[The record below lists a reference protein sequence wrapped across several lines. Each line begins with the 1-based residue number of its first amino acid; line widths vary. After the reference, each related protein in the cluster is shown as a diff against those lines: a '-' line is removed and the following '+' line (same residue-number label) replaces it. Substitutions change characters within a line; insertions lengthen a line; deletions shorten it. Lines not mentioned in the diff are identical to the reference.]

1 MAEKGENCTLTIQIL
16 DKSFQVSCPVE
27 ERAAL
32 AESARYLDEKM
43 RGIRSSGSIIGME
56 RIAVMAALNIAN
68 DLLKLRTRGQ
78 GAQAEV
84 GQRLKI
90 MRERVESALEKGQ
103 QLEL

>member
-56 RIAVMAALNIAN
+56 RIAVMAALNIAH
-68 DLLKLRTRGQ
+68 DYLRSEQ
-78 GAQAEV
+78 
-84 GQRLKI
+84 QRLL
-90 MRERVESALEKGQ
+90 LEKGRQ
-103 QLEL
+103 HRHDKLDVALTQLLPGE

>member
-56 RIAVMAALNIAN
+56 RIAVMAALNIAHE
-68 DLLKLRTRGQ
+68 LL
-78 GAQAEV
+78 AQQAASGFDVQAFRRRIAAMEA
-84 GQRLKI
+84 RLD
-90 MRERVESALEKGQ
+90 EALAQ
-103 QLEL
+103 QEELF

>member
-1 MAEKGENCTLTIQIL
+1 MAEKGESCTLTIQIL

-56 RIAVMAALNIAN
+56 RIAVMAALNIAH
-68 DLLKLRTRGQ
+68 DYLRSEQQRMLLEQGRQHLHDKLD
-78 GAQAEV
+78 V
-84 GQRLKI
+84 
-90 MRERVESALEKGQ
+90 ALT
-103 QLEL
+103 QLLPGE